1 MITKSS
7 LLLEKIFL
15 LQSQAVSYA
24 AYWAAMTQPKSNRE
38 ANYAFRM
45 VIMRAQKPVQLT
57 AAGFIPLSMETFGIV
72 NIN

>member
-1 MITKSS
+1 MN
-7 LLLEKIFL
+7 
-15 LQSQAVSYA
+15 
-24 AYWAAMTQPKSNRE
+24 QPKSNRE

-72 NIN
+72 I